1 MQDYDL
7 TLEHQ
12 RQAALQTMRV
22 ADPDNVEILLK
33 ELFGAGSSQ
42 WTGWD
47 EQFVTFVEKNR
58 AGTLLYGGIGD
69 DWHFLFAPGT
79 GEGFWIRASKTMT
92 GKGLL
97 RPESVAALTEIA
109 VQKHLFTR

>member
-1 MQDYDL
+1 MEDYDL
-7 TLEHQ
+7 AHEHQ
-12 RQAALQTMRV
+12 RQAALQTMRP

-33 ELFGAGSSQ
+33 ELFGGGTSQ

-47 EQFVTFVEKNR
+47 EQFVAFVER
-58 AGTLLYGGIGD
+58 HRTGALFYGSIGD
-69 DWHFLFAPGT
+69 GWHFVFAAGS

-97 RPESVAALTEIA
+97 RPESVAALTEVAIE
-109 VQKHLFTR
+109 KGLFRP

>member
-1 MQDYDL
+1 MEDYDL

-12 RQAALQTMRV
+12 RQAALQTMRP

-33 ELFGAGSSQ
+33 ELFGGGSSQ

-47 EQFVTFVEKNR
+47 EQFVAFVER
-58 AGTLLYGGIGD
+58 HRTGTLLYGSIGD

-79 GEGFWIRASKTMT
+79 GEGFWICASKTMT

-109 VQKHLFTR
+109 VRKNLFRP